1 MTQPTILFAGGDVGG
16 CRALLP
22 LIRLFSGMDEYCV
35 RVLANGFLSASL
47 PEYAISA
54 QSAGEGIAEGL
65 VDVLVFSTSTY
76 DELPLRLAIQCRKH
90 GIPSICIL
98 DSWMNY
104 TARLRLCGGDGTMFL
119 PDCYIVMDEIARA
132 RVIREGF
139 PEERI
144 AVTGQ
149 PALAG
154 ILDSPLLSA
163 RPAGNI
169 FKVKRVTFVAEP
181 PERLRTQNSRTV
193 PCGYDTENVFPIV
206 CREMQKYAEYFF
218 LEIAPHPSDGSDFL
232 QHLWKTHRGRLRGA
246 VLAPGTGRIAA
257 LSSDGVVGMASILL
271 YECLLAGIPSLSL
284 QPGLANDDLSFF
296 VEKEGMLGI
305 SVRNRTMI
313 RNLIHRWVQDISS
326 PETHRIHKDAFFH
339 EGAAERCAEIIRGEI
354 RKRET

>member
-119 PDCYIVMDEIARA
+119 PDCYIVMDKIARA

-163 RPAGNI
+163 RPAGNL

-181 PERLRTQNSRTV
+181 PERLRTQKSRTV

-218 LEIAPHPSDGSDFL
+218 LEIAPYPSDGSDFL
-232 QHLWKTHRGRLRGA
+232 QHL
-246 VLAPGTGRIAA
+246 
-257 LSSDGVVGMASILL
+257 
-271 YECLLAGIPSLSL
+271 
-284 QPGLANDDLSFF
+284 
-296 VEKEGMLGI
+296 
-305 SVRNRTMI
+305 
-313 RNLIHRWVQDISS
+313 
-326 PETHRIHKDAFFH
+326 
-339 EGAAERCAEIIRGEI
+339 
-354 RKRET
+354 